1 MKKILSLLAIFIPAV
16 CSFGQSP
23 KWTKKARLAQ
33 VTVLATDNK
42 GTLHESQGSFINE
55 QGDVITEFDALKGAV
70 KATVVDAKGI
80 EIPVRYVCGA
90 SSMYNVVR
98 LATSLPEKYKM
109 NFMLQAED
117 TTEKGEILYVLPNAK
132 ADKKSLCALDTIIA
146 TTAFRDSFTY
156 YTLAHVPSE
165 RMATSPVMNEQGKL
179 VGLLQMPVGEGKY
192 SYVID
197 ANFVSSLSIGPMD
210 AGDADLNSILIP
222 KRLPD
227 DESAASSFLYLLGA
241 RDTTGYLNYIEDFI
255 ERFPKSTN
263 GYIMKAEELVR
274 RKDYAAADAAY
285 TAGLNQEETKKDEL
299 HFSLSKAIYSICQA
313 PDYQTYSDWTLERAS
328 KEAKQAFELNPLPFY
343 TNQLGQCLYAEKKYD
358 EACSQF
364 LNLANTNLR
373 SADVFLY
380 AAQCKQKLSA
390 PDEEILA
397 LQDSAVSCFSQPLP
411 QAAANAIILRATTK
425 SRLGKAREAVMDYN
439 EYEHLMGG
447 HMSASFYYERE
458 QQEIKCRMYP
468 AAMNDIERAIRLQP
482 KEPLFHAECAALNY
496 RVGQTDEAILAA
508 EKAIALD
515 ETFPDPYR
523 IIGVCYSEK
532 GNADQARKYLQ
543 KAIEL
548 GDTMAQGVLDKITGK

>member
-1 MKKILSLLAIFIPAV
+1 VF
-16 CSFGQSP
+16 
-23 KWTKKARLAQ
+23 
-33 VTVLATDNK
+33 
-42 GTLHESQGSFINE
+42 
-55 QGDVITEFDALKGAV
+55 
-70 KATVVDAKGI
+70 
-80 EIPVRYVCGA
+80 
-90 SSMYNVVR
+90 NVGR
-98 LATSLPEKYKM
+98 LATTLPEKYKM
-109 NFMLQAED
+109 NFMQQAE
-117 TTEKGEILYVLPNAK
+117 TAPEKGELLYILPNAK
-132 ADKKSLCALDTIIA
+132 AEKKALCVLDTIIA
-146 TTAFRDSFTY
+146 TSAFRDSFTY

-165 RMATSPVMNEQGKL
+165 RMSTSPVMNEQGEL
-179 VGLLQMPVGEGKY
+179 VGLLQMPVGESKN

-197 ANFVSSLSIGPMD
+197 AHFVSSLSIGPMD

-241 RDTTGYLNYIEDFI
+241 RDTTGYLSYIDDFI
-255 ERFPKSTN
+255 GRFPKSTN

-274 RKDYAAADAAY
+274 RKNYAEADAAY
-285 TAGLNQEETKKDEL
+285 TEGLNQEDTKKDEL
-299 HFSLSKAIYSICQA
+299 HFSLSKAIYSICQD

-328 KEAKQAFELNPLPFY
+328 NEAKQAFELNPLPFY

-397 LQDSAVSCFSQPLP
+397 LQDSAVSCFTQPLP
-411 QAAANAIILRATTK
+411 QAAANAILLRANTK
-425 SRLGKAREAVMDYN
+425 ARMGKAREAVMDYN
-439 EYEHLMGG
+439 EYEHLMAGRL
-447 HMSASFYYERE
+447 SAAFYYERE

-496 RVGQTDEAILAA
+496 RVGQTDEAIQAA

-515 ETFPDPYR
+515 DTFPDPYR

-532 GNADQARKYLQ
+532 GDVVKARKYLQ

-548 GDTMAQGVLDKITGK
+548 GDTMAQGVLDKISGK